1 MNKKMKFVSVIAAM
15 AMAAAMGT
23 SVFAAAPTPDSTLG
37 GAVPTEN
44 GTQVWAGVAV
54 DNPDMRIKVTV
65 PTLFA
70 FVVNG
75 SVDAT
80 DKSKAVT
87 ADNGGLLLPNVK
99 VENVTGG
106 DSGEGSANATYDLT
120 TTGDSALTFDNYS
133 TYYDSTE
140 SDYKGLAV
148 KLSGS
153 IKNEAGSTWTH
164 ITTAPQQGSG
174 QDVKK
179 YRLTIN
185 SQAFSTVNTDGSHGM
200 AAAIDLAAPAN
211 VATDGNL
218 DDTTKLAKTP
228 SSTEAKFGVEVGG
241 QRGDYSKAENS
252 AKIGTIV
259 WKVSTQRTVP
269 AGS

>member
-1 MNKKMKFVSVIAAM
+1 MNKKMKLVSVAAAM
-15 AMAAAMGT
+15 AMAASM
-23 SVFAAAPTPDSTLG
+23 SVSAFAAAPPANSTVG
-37 GAVPTEN
+37 GVVPTEN
-44 GTQVWAGVAV
+44 GTEVWAGVAV

-75 SVDAT
+75 SVDAGEAN
-80 DKSKAVT
+80 KAIT
-87 ADNGGLLLPNVK
+87 AENGALLLPNVK

-106 DSGEGSANATYDLT
+106 DAGEGSANATYDLT
-120 TTGDSALTFDNYS
+120 TTGDSALVFENYS
-133 TYYDSTE
+133 TYYDTDAYE
-140 SDYKGLAV
+140 GLEV

-153 IKNEAGSTWTH
+153 IQNEAGSTWTH
-164 ITTAPQQGSG
+164 ITTTPSQTKA

-179 YRLTIN
+179 YQLTVN
-185 SQAFSTVNTDGSHGM
+185 GQAFTKINDDGSHAM
-200 AAAIDLAAPAN
+200 ADAITLSAPTG
-211 VATDGNL
+211 VGSGNL

-228 SSTEAKFGVEVGG
+228 TSVEAKFGVAVGG
-241 QRGDYSKAENS
+241 ARGDYTKAENS

-269 AGS
+269 AGP